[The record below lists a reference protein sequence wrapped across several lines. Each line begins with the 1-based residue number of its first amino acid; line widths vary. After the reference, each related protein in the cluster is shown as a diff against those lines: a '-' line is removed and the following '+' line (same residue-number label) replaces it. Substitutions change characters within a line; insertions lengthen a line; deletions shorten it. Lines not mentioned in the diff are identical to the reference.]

1 MDLVADHKPMIIG
14 LSETWI
20 TEDVYDRE
28 IDIHGYT
35 LFRCDRRY
43 GGVMLY
49 IHEPL
54 KATRYYAPDKY
65 EYEDSVWCTVEF

>member
-1 MDLVADHKPMIIG
+1 LQNIKPMIIG
-14 LSETWI
+14 LSENWI

-35 LFRCDRRY
+35 LFRSDRVY

-49 IHEPL
+49 IHESL
-54 KATRYYAPDKY
+54 KATRYYALDKF
-65 EYEDSVWCTVEF
+65 EYKDSSLMCGNR